1 MVVGVRPGPWSLWV
15 PPVAWMALIFLGSSL
30 PTADLPVAPKWIS
43 LLVHLL
49 EFAVLALLLLRGANG
64 GFGRRARPAAL
75 AVAFLASVAYAVGDE
90 LHQLFVPGR
99 IPDLTDV
106 MADTAGA
113 AAACILAAVALA
125 FIHRR
130 ASD

>member
-1 MVVGVRPGPWSLWV
+1 
-15 PPVAWMALIFLGSSL
+15 MALIFIGSSL
-30 PTADLPVAPKWIS
+30 PAADIPIAPAWIS
-43 LLVHLL
+43 LVIHLL
-49 EFAVLALLLLRGANG
+49 EFAVLAVLLLRGANG

-99 IPDLTDV
+99 VPDLADV
-106 MADTAGA
+106 MTDAAVA

-125 FIHRR
+125 IIHRR
-130 ASD
+130 AGDWKRSR